1 MIARALLLLLALLI
15 AAGARAE
22 DTSATLR
29 IVTCAPSLAEY
40 AFAVGA
46 GPDVVAVS
54 RYTTWPPEAA
64 ALPAVTDLFTP
75 SLEAIVAAKPT
86 LLLTIPSNTAAKEFF
101 ARRPGVRVV
110 DTGEVESFADVARA
124 LELVGDATGR
134 ASQGKAAA
142 AALRAR
148 LAEARATRPAP
159 RPVLLVLGG
168 SEADPTAVT
177 AAGKATYL
185 SELADLA
192 GGENVLDDSDGLY
205 PRLSRER
212 LLRLDPEVML
222 FLTEEEP
229 TPDAIAKLRAQ
240 WAPLQALR
248 AVRDPRG
255 LQVVAVPGLFI
266 PGVRALDGLPQ
277 LRVAVAKGS

>member
-1 MIARALLLLLALLI
+1 MIARAVALVFALLV
-15 AAGARAE
+15 AAGVRAE
-22 DTSATLR
+22 ETSATLR

-75 SLEAIVAAKPT
+75 SLEAIVAVKPT
-86 LLLTIPSNTAAKEFF
+86 LILTIPSNTAVREFF

-124 LELVGDATGR
+124 LEIVGEATGR
-134 ASQGKAAA
+134 AAQGKAAA

-148 LAEARATRPAP
+148 LAEARATRPSP

-168 SEADPTAVT
+168 SEADPAAVT
-177 AAGKATYL
+177 AAGKGTYL

-192 GGENVLDDSDGLY
+192 GGENILDESHGLY
-205 PRLSRER
+205 PRLSREN
-212 LLRLDPEVML
+212 LLRLDPEVIL
-222 FLTEEEP
+222 FLGEDEP
-229 TPDAIAKLRAQ
+229 TPDAVAKLRAQ
-240 WAPLQALR
+240 WAPLRALR
-248 AVRDPRG
+248 AVRDPEG

-266 PGVRALDGLPQ
+266 PGPRALDGLPR
-277 LRVAVAKGS
+277 LRAAVAKGS